1 MLINSHY
8 PQVPLATSNVATDL
22 ARADNQQR
30 PPILPPQQ
38 PSKGHQE
45 RAYNPQHERA
55 PAYSLLEQKYQQ
67 QHSAS
72 QRQAFVQQLL
82 SPSPLVA
89 QTIKVVADDNP
100 TLQRKDIR
108 GKNTQEQQ
116 GQTSRR
122 NSKLAQ
128 QIDNESA
135 AFYQQVRDNLD
146 RFYNAQPTP
155 HAGSVF
161 STII

>member
-30 PPILPPQQ
+30 PPIIPPQQ
-38 PSKGHQE
+38 PSKGHEE
-45 RAYNPQHERA
+45 RAYNPQNERA
-55 PAYSLLEQKYQQ
+55 PAYSLLERQHQQ

-100 TLQRKDIR
+100 TLLRKDIR
-108 GKNTQEQQ
+108 SKHRQDQQ
-116 GQTSRR
+116 DQTNRR
-122 NSKLAQ
+122 HSKMAKHT
-128 QIDNESA
+128 DAESA
-135 AFYQQVRDNLD
+135 VFYQQVRDHLE
-146 RFYNAQPTP
+146 RFYNAQPNP
-155 HAGSVF
+155 HAGSMF
-161 STII
+161 SVVI